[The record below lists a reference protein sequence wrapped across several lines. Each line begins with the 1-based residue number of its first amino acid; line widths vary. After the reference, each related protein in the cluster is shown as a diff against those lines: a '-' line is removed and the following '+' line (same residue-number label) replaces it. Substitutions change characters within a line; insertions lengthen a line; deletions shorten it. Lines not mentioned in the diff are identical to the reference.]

1 MPQSRRTFIK
11 NSTGLAALAAAISPL
26 AGNASSAVNTPSGS
40 GIASSG
46 LDPQTSTCGIQIGPD
61 CFVDEG
67 TDRVL
72 DILAEKGAVDTLYLS
87 TFTYDRGII
96 GRTPGKDYPGHGV
109 DASDKNYFHG
119 GNYATPHAKF
129 YTRTAI
135 KGERLKA
142 PDLGNL
148 DILAEVLPKAKSRGM
163 KTICSVQDG
172 FSYPADMP
180 LVADMHE
187 IDLQGRKS
195 SALCFFHP
203 DVREFWPAVA
213 VDLCSSYPID
223 GVLLFNERNG
233 PLLNA
238 IGVSHAQAIDS
249 ARVTC
254 FCPHHERA
262 AKAHGI
268 DFQRA
273 KEGYL
278 QLDDFVQQA
287 LQDQRPSDGYYVA
300 FERLLLKYPEIMA
313 YNQLFDIGKHQILKD
328 IYTSVK
334 SIRKDLQVGF
344 HIEHTNSFNPLY
356 RATRDYA
363 QLAGLAD
370 FLKVVVYNNCGG
382 ERYVNFIHNI
392 CQTVFRDVPPAELM
406 RLNNHL
412 LNYANEAPIETLA
425 AAGLSSDYVL
435 RETQRAK
442 AGVGGRCRILPG
454 IDINIPTG
462 EKSRKASPDDTYQAT
477 LAAYKG
483 GADGVILSRKYSEMR
498 LDNLAAA
505 GRAVRDAQAAAKH
518 AASLS

>member
-1 MPQSRRTFIK
+1 MPQSRRTFIR
-11 NSTGLAALAAAISPL
+11 NSAGLAALAAVGPL
-26 AGNASSAVNTPSGS
+26 AAINETTQHPSTPP
-40 GIASSG
+40 
-46 LDPQTSTCGIQIGPD
+46 LKTSCGIQVGPD

-67 TDRVL
+67 TEKVL
-72 DILAEKGAVDTLYLS
+72 DILQEKGAVDTLYLS
-87 TFTYDRGII
+87 TFTYDRGIV
-96 GRTPGKDYPGHGV
+96 GRTAGKDYPGHGV
-109 DASDKNYFHG
+109 DASDKSYFHG

-129 YTRTAI
+129 YANTAI
-135 KGERLKA
+135 KGDKLKA

-148 DILAEVLPKAKSRGM
+148 DILAEVLPKAKRRGI
-163 KTICSVQDG
+163 KTICSIQDG
-172 FSYPADMP
+172 FSYPGDMP
-180 LVADMHE
+180 FVADMHE
-187 IDLQGRKS
+187 IDLQGRKGE
-195 SALCFFHP
+195 ALCFFHP

-213 VDLCSSYPID
+213 KDLCSSYDID

-254 FCPHHERA
+254 FCPHHELA
-262 AKAHGI
+262 AKARGI

-278 QLDDFVQQA
+278 QLDRFVQKA
-287 LQDQRPSDGYYVA
+287 LLDQRPADGYYVE
-300 FERLLLKYPEIMA
+300 FERLMLNYPEIMA
-313 YNQLFDIGKHQILKD
+313 YNQLFDTGKHQILKD
-328 IYTSVK
+328 IYTAVK
-334 SIRKDLQVGF
+334 AIRKDLSVGF

-363 QLAGLAD
+363 QLAEMAD

-392 CQTVFRDVPPAELM
+392 CQSVFRDVPPGELM
-406 RLNNHL
+406 KLNNHL

-425 AAGLSSDYVL
+425 AAGLSPDYVL

-442 AGVGGRCRILPG
+442 AGVNGKCRILPG

-462 EKSRKASPDDTYQAT
+462 EKSRKASPDDTYQAVMG
-477 LAAYKG
+477 AFKG
-483 GADGVILSRKYSEMR
+483 DADGVILSRKYSEMR

-505 GRAVRDAQAAAKH
+505 GRAVREH
-518 AASLS
+518 ATSLKAS

>member
-1 MPQSRRTFIK
+1 MSSRRTFIK
-11 NSTGLAALAAAISPL
+11 HSAGLAALAALGPYAMPAL
-26 AGNASSAVNTPSGS
+26 QKNH
-40 GIASSG
+40 
-46 LDPQTSTCGIQIGPD
+46 CGIQIGPD

-67 TDRVL
+67 TDKVL
-72 DILAEKGAVDTLYLS
+72 DILQDKGAVDTLYLS
-87 TFTYDRGII
+87 AFTYDRGII
-96 GRTPGKDYPGHGV
+96 GRTPGKDFPGHGV
-109 DASDKNYFHG
+109 DASDNGYFHG

-129 YTRTAI
+129 YTNTAI

-142 PDLGNL
+142 PDFGTL
-148 DILAEVLPKAKSRGM
+148 DILAEVLPKAKRRGL
-163 KTICSVQDG
+163 KTICSIQDG

-180 LVADMHE
+180 FVADMHE
-187 IDLQGRKS
+187 ISLQGRS
-195 SALCFFHP
+195 SAALCFFHP
-203 DVREFWPAVA
+203 DVREFWTAVA
-213 VDLCSSYPID
+213 RDLCSSYDID

-254 FCPHHERA
+254 FCRYHEQA

-278 QLDDFVQQA
+278 QLDRFVQKA
-287 LQDQRPSDGYYVA
+287 MADQRPSDGYYVE
-300 FERLLLKYPEIMA
+300 FERLMLRYPEIMA
-313 YNQLFDIGKHQILKD
+313 YNQLFDTGKHQILKD
-328 IYTSVK
+328 IYTAVK
-334 SIRKDLQVGF
+334 AIRKDLEVGF

-356 RATRDYA
+356 RATRDYS
-363 QLAGLAD
+363 QLAELAD

-406 RLNNHL
+406 QLNNRL
-412 LNYANEAPIETLA
+412 LNYANEAPMDQLA
-425 AAGLSSDYVL
+425 AAGLSPDYVL

-442 AGVGGRCRILPG
+442 AGVGGKCRILPG

-462 EKSRKASPDDTYQAT
+462 GKSRKASPDDTYQAT
-477 LAAYKG
+477 LAAFKG

-505 GRAVRDAQAAAKH
+505 GRAVREATR
-518 AASLS
+518 

>member
-1 MPQSRRTFIK
+1 MSQSRRSFLK
-11 NSTGLAALAAAISPL
+11 NSAGFAALAAFGPYPMTPPSR
-26 AGNASSAVNTPSGS
+26 SS
-40 GIASSG
+40 
-46 LDPQTSTCGIQIGPD
+46 CGIQIGPD

-67 TDRVL
+67 IENVL
-72 DILAEKGAVDTLYLS
+72 DILQQKGAVDTLYLS

-96 GRTPGKDYPGHGV
+96 GRTPGKNYPGHGV
-109 DASDKNYFHG
+109 DASDKGYFHG

-129 YTRTAI
+129 YADTAI
-135 KGERLKA
+135 KGDKLKA
-142 PDLGNL
+142 PDFDDR
-148 DILAEVLPKAKSRGM
+148 DILAEVLPKAKRRGM
-163 KTICSVQDG
+163 KTICSIQDG

-180 LVADMHE
+180 FVENMHE

-195 SALCFFHP
+195 GALCFFNP
-203 DVREFWPAVA
+203 DVREFWSAVA
-213 VDLCSSYPID
+213 RDLCSSYDID

-238 IGVSHAQAIDS
+238 IGVSHAQTIDS

-254 FCPHHERA
+254 FCPYHEQA
-262 AKAHGI
+262 AKARGI

-273 KEGYL
+273 REGYL
-278 QLDDFVQQA
+278 QLDRFVQQA
-287 LQDQRPSDGYYVA
+287 FKDQRPSDGYYVE
-300 FERLLLKYPEIMA
+300 FERLMLTYPEIMA
-313 YNQLFDIGKHQILKD
+313 YNQLFDAGKHQVLKD

-334 SIRKDLQVGF
+334 SIRRELQVGF

-363 QLAGLAD
+363 QLAELAD

-392 CQTVFRDVPPAELM
+392 CRTVFRDVPPGELM
-406 RLNNHL
+406 QMNNHL

-425 AAGLSSDYVL
+425 AAGLSPDYVM

-442 AGVGGRCRILPG
+442 AGVKGKCRILPG
-454 IDINIPTG
+454 IDVNIPTG

-477 LAAYKG
+477 ASAFKG
-483 GADGVILSRKYSEMR
+483 GADGVILSRKYSEMH

-505 GRAVRDAQAAAKH
+505 GRAVRAVILN
-518 AASLS
+518 S